1 MVKIAEFIRSQP
13 TKTFVK
19 DEILIYQDT
28 VPEHLF
34 AIRSGFVKVHDVAED
49 GSEQLNWLAK
59 KYDVLPVEWL
69 FETES
74 KSQFFYTAH
83 SDVEA
88 FIVDREAFM
97 EQAKDDPATLLA
109 ITETIIRQY
118 HDLLRH
124 VNAAQKPKARD
135 KVTYSLYFLAKR
147 FLPEHGEGL
156 QKIVLPLNHQ
166 DIASLVGTSR
176 ETVSLELKKLK
187 DEGVIDYDKTAFY
200 INYEKLTERVA

>member
-1 MVKIAEFIRSQP
+1 MKIADFIRSQP
-13 TKTFVK
+13 TKSFAK

-28 VPEHLF
+28 VPRHLF

-69 FETES
+69 FDTES

-83 SDVEA
+83 TDVEA
-88 FIVDREAFM
+88 FIVSREAFM
-97 EQAKDDPATLLA
+97 AHAKDDPETLLA
-109 ITETIIRQY
+109 ITETIIQQY

-135 KVTYSLYFLAKR
+135 KVTYSLFFLSKR
-147 FLPEHGEGL
+147 FLPEKNEGL
-156 QKIVLPLNHQ
+156 QKITIPLNHR
-166 DIASLVGTSR
+166 DIAGLVGTSR

-200 INYEKLTERVA
+200 IDYEKLAERVI